1 MFHNCTLAEFRVS
14 CTTRFN
20 PPCVDR
26 IGWDDERQVGI
37 ITRLFLRVGAIL
49 MNWSR
54 GGVGNAGRLHFRFAR
69 GRLIGVGELDICQ

>member
-1 MFHNCTLAEFRVS
+1 MYYPFQSAMR
-14 CTTRFN
+14 RQ
-20 PPCVDR
+20 DR
-26 IGWDDERQVGI
+26 MGDERQVGI

-69 GRLIGVGELDICQ
+69 GRLIGVGELEICQ